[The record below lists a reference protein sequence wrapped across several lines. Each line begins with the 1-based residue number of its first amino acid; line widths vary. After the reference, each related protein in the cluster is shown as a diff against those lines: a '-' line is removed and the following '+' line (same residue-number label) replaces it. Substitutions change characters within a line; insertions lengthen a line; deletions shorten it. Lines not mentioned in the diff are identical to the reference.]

1 MAGWPYGCPALYFRT
16 QSIAM
21 SLAAFARLIPFLV
34 VIIAI
39 LALYQFYTAIMFA
52 VQSMYAFAL
61 FNAVFG
67 FSGVVLARA
76 LWNHRKGFGP
86 PAA

>member
-1 MAGWPYGCPALYFRT
+1 
-16 QSIAM
+16 M

-34 VIIAI
+34 VIIGI

-52 VQSMYAFAL
+52 VQSMYAFAV

-67 FSGVVLARA
+67 FGGIVLARA
-76 LWNHRKGFGP
+76 LWTHRKSFRP
-86 PAA
+86 PSA

>member
-1 MAGWPYGCPALYFRT
+1 MGYPVLLSAP
-16 QSIAM
+16 QSNSM

-34 VIIAI
+34 VIIVI

-67 FSGVVLARA
+67 FAEPK
-76 LWNHRKGFGP
+76 RKS
-86 PAA
+86 

>member
-1 MAGWPYGCPALYFRT
+1 
-16 QSIAM
+16 M

-34 VIIAI
+34 VIIGL

-52 VQSMYAFAL
+52 AQSMYAFAL

-67 FSGVVLARA
+67 FAGIVLGWA

>member
-1 MAGWPYGCPALYFRT
+1 
-16 QSIAM
+16 M
-21 SLAAFARLIPFLV
+21 SLSAFARLIPFLV
-34 VIIAI
+34 VIIAL

-67 FSGVVLARA
+67 LGGVVLARA
-76 LWNHRKGFGP
+76 LWTHRQSLRP
-86 PAA
+86 PTA

>member
-1 MAGWPYGCPALYFRT
+1 
-16 QSIAM
+16 M
-21 SLAAFARLIPFLV
+21 SLSAFARLVPFLV
-34 VIIAI
+34 VIISV

-67 FSGVVLARA
+67 FAGVVLARA
-76 LWNHRKGFGP
+76 LWTHRGSFRP
-86 PAA
+86 PTA

>member
-1 MAGWPYGCPALYFRT
+1 
-16 QSIAM
+16 M
-21 SLAAFARLIPFLV
+21 SLAAFARLIPFLLA
-34 VIIAI
+34 IIVI

-52 VQSMYAFAL
+52 VHSMYAFAL

-67 FSGVVLARA
+67 FAGFVLARA

-86 PAA
+86 PTA

>member
-1 MAGWPYGCPALYFRT
+1 
-16 QSIAM
+16 M
-21 SLAAFARLIPFLV
+21 SFAAFARLIPFLV
-34 VIIAI
+34 VIIVI

-52 VQSMYAFAL
+52 AQSMYAFAL

-67 FSGVVLARA
+67 FAGVVLARA